1 MYLYVIFCS
10 LALIIDKMA
19 VIRLKE
25 IMLQKGISRSD
36 LANEVEV
43 TETTIS
49 NICSEK
55 FYPKVELLLKLAEAL
70 DIDIREL
77 FSPTK
82 KGSAITNDEII
93 EAKDLIEK
101 GLSVLNG
108 NK

>member
-1 MYLYVIFCS
+1 
-10 LALIIDKMA
+10 MA

-36 LANEVEV
+36 LAKEVDV
-43 TETTIS
+43 TDTTIS

-70 DIDIREL
+70 DVDIREL

-82 KGSAITNDEII
+82 GSVISDNELKQASS
-93 EAKDLIEK
+93 LISEGLKILNYKTEK
-101 GLSVLNG
+101 E
-108 NK
+108 